1 MSDLENPTPE
11 PEVTNDDKLWALL
24 SYLFTPLVPI
34 IILFLEDKK
43 QRPYIKAHYIQALV
57 LGVALIILGTILSLI
72 PIINIIMAFIW
83 PIAWLVI
90 VIVYGVKAY
99 QGQMINIPVITN
111 FVKSQKWA

>member
-1 MSDLENPTPE
+1 MSNVEIPTPE
-11 PEVTNDDKLWALL
+11 LEVTNDDKLWALL

-34 IILFLEDKK
+34 IILLLEDKK
-43 QRPYIKAHYIQALV
+43 KRPYIKAHYIQALV
-57 LGVALIILGTILSLI
+57 LGVALIIIGTILGII

-83 PIAWLVI
+83 PIAWLAI
-90 VIVYGVKAY
+90 VIICGVKAY